1 MGEKKNGV
9 GRRNRASAG
18 KRNLTIANLS
28 AMTEGGEICNFK
40 MGMTRYIL

>member
-18 KRNLTIANLS
+18 KRNLTIANLP